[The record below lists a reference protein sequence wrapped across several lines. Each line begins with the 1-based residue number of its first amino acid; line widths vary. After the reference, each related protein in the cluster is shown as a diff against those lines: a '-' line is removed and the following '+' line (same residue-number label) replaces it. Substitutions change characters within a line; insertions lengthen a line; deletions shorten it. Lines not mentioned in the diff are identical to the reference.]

1 VKSAT
6 RGVVMASAES
16 NMISSLIDQ
25 SEVQKLSGT
34 KKIETNVKSLTFVI

>member
-6 RGVVMASAES
+6 RVVVVVMASAES
-16 NMISSLIDQ
+16 DMISSLIDQ

-34 KKIETNVKSLTFVI
+34 K